1 MKKSSLIPVA
11 LSILLSLTITSC
23 KKEKPLSEA
32 IIGKWEVQERTVV
45 IYQNDIKKES
55 RSEFLGTGEMVYQF
69 VDGGTGIYSEDTDD
83 YLFSW
88 TLNGSI
94 ITISDLYV
102 DDLVCDVTIDEDTIV
117 LSYKE
122 TDNTDA
128 TIKYEY
134 FLTAKKV

>member
-1 MKKSSLIPVA
+1 MKKFSLIPVA

-55 RSEFLGTGEMVYQF
+55 HSEFLGTGEMVYQF
-69 VDGGTGIYSEDTDD
+69 VDGGTGIYSKDTDD

-102 DDLVCDVTIDEDTIV
+102 DDLVCDVIIDEDTIV